1 MHALRPVYQ
10 TAINKKE
17 RPDNPARGLAAIY
30 MDPSIRNSIQI
41 LLRVCP
47 PDPSEKDFAPR
58 VLDVNIADNAIILHT
73 KPELKIFR
81 YDNVAD
87 ADTTQEAVFSL
98 VGKKIIE
105 DCLNGYNGSILA
117 YGQTG
122 SGKSLTMF
130 GPSENLESS
139 QLRGVI
145 PRSLEYLFSV
155 IAHQQDHGSKKQFL
169 CRCSFLEI
177 YQEQIFDLLDTASQG
192 IRLCENM
199 NKGVFVDGLI
209 EQVICNP
216 RDAYQLIIKGWLN
229 RRVALTSMNREGSRS
244 HAVFT
249 VKIESKEEV
258 GGFQKSNISQINLID
273 LAGSER
279 QKATNTDSTQLKVIL
294 HFLLE

>member
-10 TAINKKE
+10 VNKSDTSFFKL
-17 RPDNPARGLAAIY
+17 RTQNRAAIY

-41 LLRVCP
+41 LLRVRP

-58 VLDVNIADNAIILHT
+58 VLDVNTADNAIILHT
-73 KPELKIFR
+73 KPEPKVFR

-122 SGKSLTMF
+122 SGKSFTMF

-145 PRSLEYLFSV
+145 PRSLEYLSSV

-169 CRCSFLEI
+169 CHCSFLEI
-177 YQEQIFDLLDTASQG
+177 YQE
-192 IRLCENM
+192 
-199 NKGVFVDGLI
+199 
-209 EQVICNP
+209 
-216 RDAYQLIIKGWLN
+216 
-229 RRVALTSMNREGSRS
+229 
-244 HAVFT
+244 
-249 VKIESKEEV
+249 
-258 GGFQKSNISQINLID
+258 
-273 LAGSER
+273 
-279 QKATNTDSTQLKVIL
+279 
-294 HFLLE
+294 

>member
-1 MHALRPVYQ
+1 MKITASEEHLRCNRAV
-10 TAINKKE
+10 
-17 RPDNPARGLAAIY
+17 IY
-30 MDPSIRNSIQI
+30 MDPSIRDSIQI

-58 VLDVNIADNAIILHT
+58 VLDVNTADNAIILHT
-73 KPELKIFR
+73 KPEPTIFT

-98 VGKKIIE
+98 AGKKIIE

-117 YGQTG
+117 Y
-122 SGKSLTMF
+122 
-130 GPSENLESS
+130 
-139 QLRGVI
+139 
-145 PRSLEYLFSV
+145 V

-192 IRLCENM
+192 IRLRENM

-249 VKIESKEEV
+249 VKIESKDQRDRKLPTLTALGSKSPKIEDLNLS
-258 GGFQKSNISQINLID
+258 FKDYQKIFLQEDSFKKLYAVISKLQQEN
-273 LAGSER
+273 
-279 QKATNTDSTQLKVIL
+279 QN
-294 HFLLE
+294 LLEKWIFMNHLEST